1 MSLHR
6 FLLGIIKKSKAMAV
20 FAIIVTITLTTILLS
35 LAVVA
40 AEAEETSETVIEL
53 SNPISPDDFQIVSQ
67 YGKSYLA
74 ENSAGKKLLYLEGDA
89 YQRGYAEGS
98 LCPQSVERMSQD
110 YLENVFFELVEGMGI
125 ELDFSQFPGLWNL
138 LWNIL
143 KVMVASNQD
152 AIPEEFRQEMQGIAD
167 ACRDLGY
174 DVSYRDLLTLNAG
187 IDTLESIY
195 VGLGAIF
202 CNEFAVSGDAT
213 SDGRLYHGRDLMF
226 PTGDDILS
234 DESLIMVHN
243 PTDGYPFVAPAAP
256 ALVGIPTGMNT
267 EGVSCAMDVVYSI
280 YTRPLISGEG
290 CMLLCRKV
298 TQYAGSLE
306 EGIALIRDSDRAVPW
321 LYLIADGE
329 QPDAAVLETIASSIL
344 PPEDNLQNYLSRLL
358 AGLLEIFFPSL
369 DQGQEEISPLAVVD
383 DEGREIAEGEYTE
396 DKVVELSNDPSCP
409 ELERGVMVRRPDY
422 LDPEWFDDPSSAYE
436 SGDDSGLAHG
446 FYPRQLESYP
456 DLVAMTNHYIIPK
469 MADTYPSLSKG
480 GSSLWRYETMLGLLD
495 EEYGD
500 IDRLTAMWLIDFL
513 NPARCDYYGTDT
525 TQSIKGHH
533 VLMDNHDL
541 ELWSLHGNYDTSW
554 VHVDLMDILNHPLTS
569 NKPPLA
575 DAGLDLEVVVN
586 RPLTFAA
593 ATCSDPDGDSL
604 FCHWDFGEGGSADT
618 VNPTYTYTAP
628 GEYRATLTVSDD
640 GGAAVSD
647 SCTITVTE
655 DSLSRLLRL
664 LTIFLSFWQQ

>member
-1 MSLHR
+1 MNLHR
-6 FLLGIIKKSKAMAV
+6 FFSRVVKKGMALSV
-20 FAIIVTITLTTILLS
+20 FAIIMTITLTTTLLS

-40 AEAEETSETVIEL
+40 AETEEKVETAIEL
-53 SNPISPDDFQIVSQ
+53 SNPISPDDFQIIAQ
-67 YGKSYLA
+67 YGDSYLA
-74 ENSAGKKLLYLEGDA
+74 ENSDGKKLLYLEGDA
-89 YQRGYAEGS
+89 YQRGYAEGF

-110 YLENVFFELVEGMGI
+110 YLENVFFELAEGMGI

-152 AIPEEFRQEMQGIAD
+152 AIPEEFRQEMQGITD

-187 IDTLESIY
+187 IDTLESVY

-202 CNEFAVSGDAT
+202 CNEFAVFDDAT

-243 PTDGYPFVAPAAP
+243 PTDGYPFVTPAAP

-267 EGVSCAMDVVYSI
+267 QGVSCAMDVVYSI

-344 PPEDNLQNYLSRLL
+344 PPGDNLQNYLSRLL
-358 AGLLEIFFPSL
+358 AGLLGILFPFL
-369 DQGQEEISPLAVVD
+369 DQSQEETSPMAVEDYESRKIVESEDIS
-383 DEGREIAEGEYTE
+383 
-396 DKVVELSNDPSCP
+396 DKVAELSNDPSCP
-409 ELERGVMVRRPDY
+409 ELEKGVMVRRPDY
-422 LDPEWFDDPSSAYE
+422 MDPEWFDDPNSAYE
-436 SGDDSGLAHG
+436 PGDDPGLAHG

-456 DLVAMTNHYIIPK
+456 DLVAMTNHYIIPQ

-541 ELWSLHGNYDTSW
+541 ELWSLHGYYDTSW

-575 DAGLDLEVVVN
+575 DAGPDLKATVN
-586 RPLTFAA
+586 QPLTFTK

-604 FCHWDFGEGGSADT
+604 FCHWDFGEGGSANI

-628 GEYRATLTVSDD
+628 GEYRATITANDD
-640 GGAAVSD
+640 RGAAVSD

-664 LTIFLSFWQQ
+664 LMIFLSLRKQ